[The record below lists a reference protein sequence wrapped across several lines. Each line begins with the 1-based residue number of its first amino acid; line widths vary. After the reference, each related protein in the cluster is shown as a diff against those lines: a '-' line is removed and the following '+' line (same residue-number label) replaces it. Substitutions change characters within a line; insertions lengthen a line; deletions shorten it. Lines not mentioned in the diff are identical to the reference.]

1 MKKTTLAKKTLEE
14 FKGITNNNAQQNMFG
29 NWFNQNSDDEEENE
43 NDDEEDNEKEI
54 KVKDQK

>member
-29 NWFNQNSDDEEENE
+29 N
-43 NDDEEDNEKEI
+43 
-54 KVKDQK
+54 